1 MVRYH
6 LFLHDLR
13 IIFGIIETVDF
24 AFVIARPGFFV
35 VGKKSLEDVFP
46 FAQTIFFDIVVESR
60 RLRKALVS
68 PEGLRTKEVL
78 ACGPNHQPCLEI
90 LFVMI
95 EESMRAIENCL
106 QRHLSTTSLI
116 RHMYIRYSMST
127 KHEYYTH
134 LTNL

>member
-1 MVRYH
+1 
-6 LFLHDLR
+6 
-13 IIFGIIETVDF
+13 
-24 AFVIARPGFFV
+24 
-35 VGKKSLEDVFP
+35 
-46 FAQTIFFDIVVESR
+46 
-60 RLRKALVS
+60 LRKALVS
-68 PEGLRTKEVL
+68 PEGLRTKGVL

-116 RHMYIRYSMST
+116 RHMYIRYSIST

>member
-1 MVRYH
+1 MVRCDP
-6 LFLHDLR
+6 LAHDLR
-13 IIFGIIETVDF
+13 ISFDIIKKVGLT
-24 AFVIARPGFFV
+24 FVIARPDVFV
-35 VGKKSLEDVFP
+35 VGVEFLEDGFP

-68 PEGLRTKEVL
+68 PEGPRTKEVL
-78 ACGPNHQPCLEI
+78 ACGPNHQPHLGI
-90 LFVMI
+90 LFVMS
-95 EESMRAIENCL
+95 EESMRTIENCL

-116 RHMYIRYSMST
+116 RHMYIIYSMST